1 MIDLPYRRASTRA
14 RCGRGRN
21 VLRST
26 DLLESTGGFSL
37 GGFSSLCCFAAL
49 GRDHHLALPAGASAF
64 AVAVCIATVDSVG
77 KFRDRPGCQQPL
89 TALGPG
95 LLLWALAWDFPP
107 LRRGGISST
116 RPRFCFFTV
125 SSSFSFCLTQ
135 QSSLHHLRREQTSSE
150 LWLRL

>member
-1 MIDLPYRRASTRA
+1 MNSISNP
-14 RCGRGRN
+14 CEKE

-26 DLLESTGGFSL
+26 DLPVPVHESTGGFSL

-77 KFRDRPGCQQPL
+77 KFQDRPGCQQPL

-95 LLLWALAWDFPP
+95 LLLRALAWDFPP
-107 LRRGGISST
+107 LSYARATIAKVWPWRCRVVHNSSHTWTDKTINLVCPTISEHYARSD
-116 RPRFCFFTV
+116 V
-125 SSSFSFCLTQ
+125 A
-135 QSSLHHLRREQTSSE
+135 
-150 LWLRL
+150 